1 MIALIQRVTQA
12 EVRVRTEL
20 KGAIGHG
27 ILAFIGVQPEDTESA
42 ADRLLERLLTYRIF
56 ADDQGRMNRD
66 LRAVNGGLL
75 LVSQFTLAADTRSG
89 TRPGFSTAAAPE
101 RARQLFDYL
110 LSQARATHPQV
121 ASGEFGAAMQVSL
134 VNDGPVTF
142 WLETHAAAA
151 PGSH

>member
-12 EVRVRTEL
+12 EVRVRTEVT
-20 KGAIGHG
+20 GAIRRGV
-27 ILAFIGVQPEDTESA
+27 LAFIGVQREDTESD

-89 TRPGFSTAAAPE
+89 TRPGFSTAAAPA
-101 RARQLFDYL
+101 RARQLFECL
-110 LSQARATHPQV
+110 LERARAAHPQV
-121 ASGEFGAAMQVSL
+121 AAGEF
-134 VNDGPVTF
+134 
-142 WLETHAAAA
+142 
-151 PGSH
+151 

>member
-20 KGAIGHG
+20 TGAIGRG
-27 ILAFIGVQPEDTESA
+27 VLAFIGVQREDTESD

-66 LRAVNGGLL
+66 VRAVGGGVL

-101 RARQLFDYL
+101 RAHELFDYL
-110 LSQARATHPQV
+110 VAQARAAHPDIGT
-121 ASGEFGAAMQVSL
+121 GEFGADMQVSL

-142 WLETHAAAA
+142 WLGTR
-151 PGSH
+151 